1 MAELPPELA
10 HLLDTAKSPEPSLP
24 ARLRALAWL
33 AQIINRTIAE
43 ATVPQPGHYQIQQP
57 HWTQEWALTTADVT
71 STFCQ
76 INQIVHK
83 QIIPLLA
90 KHQIALS
97 AIEALTPEQQRWLR
111 EYFINRV
118 YPLLTPLAVD
128 PGHPFPYI
136 SSDSLNFLI
145 LLQAP
150 TSPVLGRPRLL
161 FARVKVPRH
170 AVPRIVHIP
179 TLNALP
185 NQHAETHNLVWCAD
199 LVRYFA
205 DILFPGMMVTGI
217 YQFHVL
223 RAAVA
228 AGHEQ
233 AQAQVRQQK
242 AAPVVR
248 LDIEERAPQWLI
260 RWLVEHL
267 DVAVDSVV
275 ACAMPL
281 EIASLSDLA
290 DHVAPLLSDQP
301 GQNAAFSPLA
311 QAVKAQA

>member
-10 HLLDTAKSPEPSLP
+10 RLLDTAKSPEPSLP
-24 ARLRALAWL
+24 TRLRALAWL
-33 AQIINRTIAE
+33 AQIINRTIVE
-43 ATVPQPGHYQIQQP
+43 ATVHQPGHYQIQQP

-71 STFCQ
+71 NTFCQ
-76 INQIVHK
+76 ISQIVHK

-90 KHQIALS
+90 KHQIV
-97 AIEALTPEQQRWLR
+97 LTPIESILLEQRRWLQ

-136 SSDSLNFLI
+136 SSDSLNYLV

-150 TSPVLGRPRLL
+150 TSPGLERPPLL

-170 AVPRIVHIP
+170 AVPRIVHLP
-179 TLNALP
+179 TPTALH
-185 NQHAETHNLVWCAD
+185 NGDSETHNLVWCAD
-199 LVRYFA
+199 LVRYFV
-205 DILFPGMMVTGI
+205 DILFPGMMVTGL

-223 RAAVA
+223 RAAVTA
-228 AGHEQ
+228 DPEPDQTHI
-233 AQAQVRQQK
+233 RQQK

-248 LDIEERAPQWLI
+248 LDIEERAPRWLV

-267 DVAVDSVV
+267 DVAADSVV
-275 ACAMPL
+275 PCAMPL
-281 EIASLSDLA
+281 ELASLSDLA
-290 DHVAPLLSDQP
+290 DHVAPLLSYP
-301 GQNAAFSPLA
+301 LGQSAE
-311 QAVKAQA
+311 